1 MYLIL
6 FYYSII
12 FGSGIIKVKFLYFLY
27 FAIIMTTIYLDPKI
41 WGPHYW
47 FFLHTLA
54 MTYPHHPN
62 AITKKKYYE
71 FIQNLPLF
79 LPVEEISGE
88 FSKLIEKYPIT
99 PYLDNRDSFIRWIHF
114 IHNKINEKL
123 ETPQVTLNDF
133 FIKYYNE
140 YKPENEKQLDYFKI
154 KHKLIY
160 FAIIIGFMWIIYYF
174 YDK

>member
-1 MYLIL
+1 MLAT
-6 FYYSII
+6 
-12 FGSGIIKVKFLYFLY
+12 V
-27 FAIIMTTIYLDPKI
+27 YLDPKI

-62 AITKKKYYE
+62 TVTKKKYYE

-79 LPVEEISGE
+79 LPVEQISKE
-88 FSKLIEKYPIT
+88 FEQLIDKYPVT
-99 PYLDNRDSFIRWIHF
+99 PYLDNRDSFVRWFHF

-123 ETPQVTLNDF
+123 EKPQISLNDF
-133 FIKYYNE
+133 FVQYYAAYKSQDEKFAE
-140 YKPENEKQLDYFKI
+140 YYKLREKF
-154 KHKLIY
+154 IY
-160 FAIIIGFMWIIYYF
+160 GGILVSILGAIYYL

>member
-1 MYLIL
+1 M
-6 FYYSII
+6 S
-12 FGSGIIKVKFLYFLY
+12 
-27 FAIIMTTIYLDPKI
+27 ATNYLDPKI

-47 FFLHTLA
+47 FFLHTVA

-79 LPVEEISGE
+79 IPVEEISKE
-88 FSKLIEKYPIT
+88 FEKLIDIYPIT
-99 PYLDNRDSFIRWIHF
+99 PYLDNRDSFTRWVHF

-123 ETPQVTLNDF
+123 EKPTISLNDF
-133 FIKYYNE
+133 FVQYYNQ
-140 YKPENEKQLDYFKI
+140 YKSQNEKLTEYY
-154 KHKLIY
+154 KLREKLVYGGILVS
-160 FAIIIGFMWIIYYF
+160 FLGFIYYL

>member
-1 MYLIL
+1 M
-6 FYYSII
+6 
-12 FGSGIIKVKFLYFLY
+12 V
-27 FAIIMTTIYLDPKI
+27 TYLDPKV

-62 AITKKKYYE
+62 SVTKKKYYE

-88 FSKLIEKYPIT
+88 FTKLIEKYPIT
-99 PYLDNRDSFIRWIHF
+99 PYLDNRDSFVRWMHF

-123 ETPQVTLNDF
+123 EKPLISLNDF
-133 FIKYYNE
+133 FIKYYDE
-140 YKPENEKQLDYFKI
+140 YKSKDTKLAEYYKVKEKVLYFG
-154 KHKLIY
+154 LVG
-160 FAIIIGFMWIIYYF
+160 IILGSIYYL